1 MVVVLFWGEA
11 RPASSVEWERATI
24 NLWNTATT
32 RHSHLM
38 GSKYFFKVLSQNQF
52 PHHRRNNDLVRVSCF
67 RILFFFFFFFFYRN
81 SIFIGC
87 INISGLYIHFIHRSG
102 GPKGGTPTTQQLTP
116 FPQGPPTLCKP
127 RPTAP
132 APSLPGEVTVWGG
145 GQGSRPSET
154 GGLGG
159 GRTHVKC

>member
-67 RILFFFFFFFFYRN
+67 RILFFFFFLQSKAPEYV
-81 SIFIGC
+81 FIE
-87 INISGLYIHFIHRSG
+87 F
-102 GPKGGTPTTQQLTP
+102 
-116 FPQGPPTLCKP
+116 
-127 RPTAP
+127 
-132 APSLPGEVTVWGG
+132 GEGDI
-145 GQGSRPSET
+145 
-154 GGLGG
+154 
-159 GRTHVKC
+159 

>member
-67 RILFFFFFFFFYRN
+67 RILCSEHLIGLSMDVCLGFINLKFFLFSSFLKDLIYLF
-81 SIFIGC
+81 
-87 INISGLYIHFIHRSG
+87 
-102 GPKGGTPTTQQLTP
+102 
-116 FPQGPPTLCKP
+116 
-127 RPTAP
+127 
-132 APSLPGEVTVWGG
+132 
-145 GQGSRPSET
+145 
-154 GGLGG
+154 
-159 GRTHVKC
+159 